1 MRQFALSN
9 LSKPAVRG
17 SFTRTLCFAA
27 WSSMA
32 LLVIAIMTPLGANA
46 QMAGTGAISGTVTDT
61 TGAVIGGAT
70 VTATSVDQNVS
81 ASRTS
86 TGAGDY
92 TITPLLPGEYTLT
105 VSAKGFER
113 FIQEHVTVDALE
125 TVAVNVKLSVGAASQ
140 TITVTTAPPVLE
152 TTDASLGAVMDNQ
165 MYSSLPL
172 LMGQGGNND
181 QRRATDFSY
190 LMPGVQNTYA
200 ANSSSNSTD
209 ATGGVNGGNP
219 GGGTSEIYIDGI
231 NLPEAD
237 GVGDPRFTWTAFGV
251 DAIDQFQV
259 QTTGYSAQYGGQ
271 GVQNY
276 SIKSGGNQI
285 HGSVYEYLR
294 NTVLD
299 AWQPS
304 NKTPTPLAGGI
315 VPPGAKCTSA
325 YLAANPS
332 VSPTGWCALGGVKPK
347 EIQNEVGLVFSGPL
361 IKNKLFFFYN
371 YGQYRNQN
379 GPSGSIQTLPT
390 PAMLSGNFAN
400 FTNAIYDPNTETS
413 YNCTGGTSTNANPV
427 GSVGGPCTRTA
438 FSGNVIPAYRISKTA
453 SYINGYLAPL
463 VANIPNT
470 TVVNNYVGG
479 YPTGLSNWYNGGRI
493 DYNPSSSNQI
503 SIIVAFGRQASTG
516 TNSGGTLPPPF
527 NTSQSYAPKTNI
539 DIVKDTW
546 TISPHLV
553 NMASIAF
560 GRYKSVSFTPN
571 DLAQYAAS
579 QTGLLDTPVGQASE
593 FPAVAF
599 SSDTSAADPA
609 TFGGYDENA
618 KVNNTYTAADNFQWL
633 HGKHNF
639 TFGGQY
645 VQVQF
650 NYLKNLT
657 YSGPMT
663 YTFAGPQTEGYTT
676 SGSVV
681 TNSGLSFASYML
693 GGPTSSS
700 VSVGVPGLGTRWYD
714 PSFWAQDDYKISS
727 KLTVNLG
734 LRWDVWTPIHEAHDL
749 FTWLNTTGANSLSGN
764 LGTLAFAGGS
774 SSDGF
779 HTGVHVPSSTWMKN
793 FAPRLGVAYAID
805 SKTVIRASYGLAY
818 AHGDWTGG
826 SQSGSPSTSG
836 LTPTASAYPSFGNQP
851 SFYWDGV
858 ACTTA
863 GGGVTDTGGNG
874 YAPVGSMVAGDGF
887 TPCGWTGSTAPPT
900 SVLPSGTNL
909 SELYT
914 VETATL
920 KGANSG
926 SPTYWDPY
934 YGSRTPQYE
943 NWSFGVERQI
953 TRDMA
958 VSISYVGSEGHF
970 LNVSNA
976 RWNTNN
982 KLTEG
987 YAALAGY
994 NYAATNSAPN
1004 TAVPC
1009 SGASCVNVLLGMK
1022 GNTTYTTGYITQAES
1037 YGFTPPNPFAT
1048 LSNYYYTGNTAS
1060 AYFVNFPQFSGVS
1073 DTTSFVGN
1081 ENWNALEVT
1090 VKQRPSHGLNWMLN
1104 YTYSKNIDDLGSF
1117 RVYDNDRLDRSL
1129 STGDQ
1134 PQNLIGTVVYALP
1147 FGRGHM
1153 FGDNWAYR
1161 AIASDWSVSGIQTI
1175 HSGLPVQ
1182 AVGSGC
1188 GGSNILNTCMPSIVT
1203 GQAGRQNSFGKT
1215 PAGTKANWDPSSSNY
1230 IGNVQYVNPYAFQVN
1245 VAGTTGTSG
1254 NYGTYSGA
1262 PTETPVCS
1270 GSPVTCTGGQAFSVG
1285 VGPADYIPGNA
1296 PRVAPLGMWGQHT
1309 VNTDMALRRTFP
1321 IYHEWKVQFEL
1332 DMANVANHVT
1342 YGLPGQV
1349 TTTPT
1354 KNMTVQSGVSSAG
1367 IVNPSFGTIT
1377 QVNSFPRKVQGSL
1390 RISF

>member
-1 MRQFALSN
+1 M
-9 LSKPAVRG
+9 
-17 SFTRTLCFAA
+17 LCFAA
-27 WSSMA
+27 WSCMA
-32 LLVIAIMTPLGANA
+32 LLVIAMMTPLGANA
-46 QMAGTGAISGTVTDT
+46 QMAGTGAISGTVTDS
-61 TGAVIGGAT
+61 TGAVIAGAT
-70 VTATSVDQNVS
+70 VTATSADQNVS
-81 ASRTS
+81 TTRST

-92 TITPLLPGEYTLT
+92 SITPLLPGEYTLT
-105 VSAKGFER
+105 VTAKGFEKE
-113 FIQEHVTVDALE
+113 IQQHITVNALE
-125 TVAVNVKLSVGAASQ
+125 TVAVNVTLTVGAAQQ
-140 TITVTTAPPVLE
+140 TITVTTAPPILE
-152 TTDASLGAVMDNQ
+152 TSDASIGQVMDNQ

-219 GGGTSEIYIDGI
+219 NGGTSEIYIDGI

-251 DAIDQFQV
+251 DSIDQFQV
-259 QTTGYSAQYGGQ
+259 ETSGYSAQYGGQ

-299 AWQPS
+299 AWQAS
-304 NKTPTPLAGGI
+304 AKTPTLIAGAI
-315 VPPGAKCTSA
+315 VPPGGKCSSAALTASTS
-325 YLAANPS
+325 
-332 VSPTGWCALGGVKPK
+332 WCALGGLKAK
-347 EIQNEVGLVFSGPL
+347 EIQNEVGLVFSGPI

-379 GPSGSIQTLPT
+379 GPNPAILTLPT
-390 PAMLSGNFAN
+390 PAMLTGDFSNLSNG
-400 FTNAIYDPNTETS
+400 IYDPNTETS
-413 YNCTGGTSTNANPV
+413 YNCTGGTSTNTNPV
-427 GSVGGPCTRTA
+427 GSVAGPCVRTA
-438 FSGNVIPAYRISKTA
+438 FSGNKIPAARISKA
-453 SYINGYLAPL
+453 SSYINGYLAPL
-463 VANIPNT
+463 VASIPNT
-470 TVVNNYVGG
+470 TLTNNYVGG

-493 DYNPSSSNQI
+493 DYNPSSSHQI

-516 TNSGGTLPPPF
+516 TNSGGNLPPPF

-546 TISPHLV
+546 TINSHLV
-553 NMASIAF
+553 NMASLAF

-571 DLAQYAAS
+571 DLPAYAAS
-579 QTGLLDTPVGQASE
+579 QTGLLGTPPGQASY

-599 SSDTSAADPA
+599 SSDTSSADPA
-609 TFGGYDENA
+609 TFGGYDENG
-618 KVNNTYTAADNFQWL
+618 KVNDTYTAADNFQWL

-645 VQVQF
+645 VAVQF
-650 NYLKNLT
+650 NYIKNLT

-663 YTFAGPQTEGYTT
+663 YTFAGPQTEGYTST
-676 SGSVV
+676 GSVV

-693 GGPTSSS
+693 GAVSSSS
-700 VSVGVPGLGTRWYD
+700 VSVGVLGLGTRWID

-727 KLTVNLG
+727 KLTVNIG

-749 FTWLNTTGANSLSGN
+749 ITWLNPTGANSLSGN
-764 LGTLAFAGGS
+764 VGTLAFAGGN

-779 HTGVHVPSSTWMKN
+779 HTGEHIPSSTWMKN
-793 FAPRLGVAYAID
+793 FAPRLGLAYAID

-836 LTPTASAYPSFGNQP
+836 LTPTASAYPSYGNQP

-858 ACTTA
+858 ACTSA

-874 YAPVGSMVAGDGF
+874 YASVGSMVAGDGF
-887 TPCGWTGSTAPPT
+887 TPCGWTGSTAAPS
-900 SVLPSGTNL
+900 SVLPSGANL

-934 YGSRTPQYE
+934 YGSRTPEYE
-943 NWSFGVERQI
+943 NWSFGLERQI
-953 TRDMA
+953 TKDLA

-970 LNVSNA
+970 LSVSNA
-976 RWNTNN
+976 RYNTNN

-994 NYAATNSAPN
+994 NYATTSAAPN
-1004 TAVPC
+1004 TAVAC
-1009 SGASCVNVLLGMK
+1009 SGASCINTLLGMK
-1022 GNTTYTTGYITQAES
+1022 GNTTYTTGYITQAQS
-1037 YGFTPPNPFAT
+1037 YGFTPPNPFTT
-1048 LSNYYYTGNTAS
+1048 LANYYYTGNTVGS
-1060 AYFVNFPQFSGVS
+1060 YFVNFPQFSGVS

-1081 ENWNALEVT
+1081 ENWNALEIT
-1090 VKQRPSHGLNWMLN
+1090 VKERPNHGLNWMLN

-1117 RVYDNDRLDRSL
+1117 RVYDNNRLDRSL

-1134 PQNLIGTVVYALP
+1134 PQNLIATAVYALP
-1147 FGRGHM
+1147 VGRGHM
-1153 FGDNWAYR
+1153 FGENWAYR
-1161 AIASDWSVSGIQTI
+1161 AIASDWSVSGIETI

-1188 GGSNILNTCMPSIVT
+1188 GGSSILNTCMPSIVS
-1203 GQAGRQNSFGKT
+1203 GQPGRQYSIGKT
-1215 PAGTKANWDPSSSNY
+1215 PGGAKATWDPSSSNY
-1230 IGNVQYVNPYAFQVN
+1230 IGNVQYVNPLAFVVN
-1245 VAGTTGTSG
+1245 VAGTTGSSG
-1254 NYGTYSGA
+1254 NYGTYSGSS
-1262 PTETPVCS
+1262 TEAA
-1270 GSPVTCTGGQAFSVG
+1270 GGQAYSVG
-1285 VGPADYIPGNA
+1285 VGPADYVPGNA
-1296 PRVAPLGMWGQHT
+1296 PRVAPLGMFGQHA

-1321 IYHEWKVQFEL
+1321 IYHEWKAQFEL

-1354 KNMTVQSGVSSAG
+1354 KNMTVQSGVTNG
-1367 IVNPSFGTIT
+1367 IVNPSFGTVT
-1377 QVNSFPRKVQGSL
+1377 QVNSTPRKVQGSL
-1390 RISF
+1390 RISW

>member
-1 MRQFALSN
+1 
-9 LSKPAVRG
+9 
-17 SFTRTLCFAA
+17 
-27 WSSMA
+27 MA
-32 LLVIAIMTPLGANA
+32 LLVIAMMASLGANA
-46 QMAGTGAISGTVTDT
+46 QMAGTGAISGTVTDS

-70 VTATSVDQNVS
+70 VTATSVDQNTNTT
-81 ASRTS
+81 RTT
-86 TGAGDY
+86 TGAGDF

-105 VSAKGFER
+105 VTANGFEK
-113 FIQEHVTVDALE
+113 FIQEHITVDALA
-125 TVAVNVKLSVGAASQ
+125 TVAVNVKLSIGAATQ

-152 TTDASLGAVMDNQ
+152 TSDASLGAVMDNQ

-190 LMPGVQNTYA
+190 LMPGVQNTYQA
-200 ANSSSNSTD
+200 SSSNNSTD

-219 GGGTSEIYIDGI
+219 SGGTSEIYIDGI

-276 SIKSGGNQI
+276 SIKSGSNQI
-285 HGSVYEYLR
+285 HGSVYEYMR

-299 AWQPS
+299 AWSPS
-304 NKTPTPLAGGI
+304 AKTPTPIAGAIIPVG
-315 VPPGAKCTSA
+315 GKCSSATLTASTS
-325 YLAANPS
+325 
-332 VSPTGWCALGGVKPK
+332 WCALGGIKSK
-347 EIQNEVGLVFSGPL
+347 EIQNEVGLVISGP
-361 IKNKLFFFYN
+361 IVKNKLFAFYN

-379 GPSGSIQTLPT
+379 GPKPAIQTLPT
-390 PAMLSGNFAN
+390 SAMLGFGTVNPGVGDFSQLMP
-400 FTNAIYDPNTETS
+400 TYTIYDPNTEKV
-413 YNCTGGTSTNANPV
+413 YNCTGATCN
-427 GSVGGPCTRTA
+427 RTA
-438 FSGNVIPAYRISKTA
+438 FAGNLIPAARISATSK
-453 SYINGYLAPL
+453 YINNLMKPL
-463 VANIPNT
+463 ETSVNQSAVSSNFVA
-470 TVVNNYVGG
+470 G

-493 DYNPSSSNQI
+493 DYNPNDKHQI

-539 DIVKDTW
+539 DILKDTW
-546 TISPHLV
+546 TINSHLV
-553 NMASIAF
+553 NMASLAF

-571 DLAQYAAS
+571 DLAAYAAS
-579 QTGLLDTPVGQASE
+579 QTGLLDTPAGQASY
-593 FPAVAF
+593 FPGVVF
-599 SSDTSAADPA
+599 STTGDASGASPA
-609 TFGGYDENA
+609 TYGNYDENG
-618 KVNNTYTAADNFQWL
+618 KVNDTYTAADNFQWL

-639 TFGGQY
+639 TFGGQF
-645 VQVQF
+645 VEVQF

-657 YSGPMT
+657 YSGPLA
-663 YTFAGPQTEGYTT
+663 YTFAAAQTQGYTGT
-676 SGSVV
+676 GSTV
-681 TNSGLSFASYML
+681 TNSGLALASYML
-693 GGPTSSS
+693 GGVSSSS

-727 KLTVNLG
+727 KVTVNLG

-749 FTWLNTTGANSLSGN
+749 FTWLNPTGANSLTGN
-764 LGTLAFAGGS
+764 MGTLAFAGGS

-779 HTGVHVPSSTWMKN
+779 HTGEHVPSSTWLKN
-793 FAPRLGVAYAID
+793 FAPRLGVAYAVD

-858 ACTTA
+858 ACTSA
-863 GGGVTDTGGNG
+863 GGGVTDSGGNG
-874 YAPVGSMVAGDGF
+874 YAAVGSMVAGDGF

-900 SVLPSGTNL
+900 SVLPSGSNL
-909 SELYT
+909 SELLT

-934 YGSRTPQYE
+934 YGSRTPEYE
-943 NWSFGVERQI
+943 NWSFGFERQI
-953 TRDMA
+953 SRDMA
-958 VSISYVGSEGHF
+958 VSVSYVGSEGHF
-970 LNVSNA
+970 LNISNA
-976 RWNTNN
+976 RYQTNN
-982 KLTEG
+982 KLPES

-994 NYAATNSAPN
+994 NYATTSSAPN
-1004 TAVPC
+1004 TAAAC
-1009 SGASCVNVLLGMK
+1009 SGSTCINTLLGMK

-1037 YGFTPPNPFAT
+1037 YGFTPPNPFAS
-1048 LSNYYYTGNTAS
+1048 LSNYYYTGNTVG

-1081 ENWNALEVT
+1081 ENWNALEIT

-1104 YTYSKNIDDLGSF
+1104 YTYSKNIDDLGTF
-1117 RVYDNDRLDRSL
+1117 RVYDNNRLDRSL
-1129 STGDQ
+1129 STADQ
-1134 PQNLIGTVVYALP
+1134 PQNLIASVVYMLP
-1147 FGRGHM
+1147 VGRGHM

-1161 AIASDWSVSGIQTI
+1161 ALASDWTVSGIESI
-1175 HSGLPVQ
+1175 HSGQPIEV
-1182 AVGSGC
+1182 VGSGC
-1188 GGSNILNTCMPSIVT
+1188 GGSSILNTCMPNIVT
-1203 GQAGRQNSFGKT
+1203 GQTGRQYSIGKT
-1215 PAGTKANWDPSSSNY
+1215 PSGAKANWDSSSSNF
-1230 IGNVQYVNPYAFQVN
+1230 IGNVQYVNPLAFEVN
-1245 VAGTTGTSG
+1245 VAGTTGSTG
-1254 NYGTYSGA
+1254 NYGTYSGST
-1262 PTETPVCS
+1262 TEAV
-1270 GSPVTCTGGQAFSVG
+1270 GGQAYSVG
-1285 VGPADYIPGNA
+1285 VGPADYVPGNA
-1296 PRVAPLGMWGQHT
+1296 SRVAPLGMFGQHA
-1309 VNTDMALRRTFP
+1309 VNLDMALRRTFP
-1321 IYHEWKVQFEL
+1321 VYREWKVQFEL

-1349 TTTPT
+1349 TTNPDSHT
-1354 KNMTVQSGVSSAG
+1354 TVQSGVTG
-1367 IVNPSFGTIT
+1367 GVVNPTFGTIS
-1377 QVNSFPRKVQGSL
+1377 QVNSTPREVQGSL

>member
-1 MRQFALSN
+1 
-9 LSKPAVRG
+9 
-17 SFTRTLCFAA
+17 
-27 WSSMA
+27 MA
-32 LLVIAIMTPLGANA
+32 LLVIAMMASLGANA
-46 QMAGTGAISGTVTDT
+46 QMAGTGAISGTVTDS

-70 VTATSVDQNVS
+70 VTATSVDQNTNTT
-81 ASRTS
+81 RTT
-86 TGAGDY
+86 TGAGDF

-105 VSAKGFER
+105 VTANGFEK
-113 FIQEHVTVDALE
+113 FIQEHITVDALA
-125 TVAVNVKLSVGAASQ
+125 TVAVNVKLSIGAATQ

-152 TTDASLGAVMDNQ
+152 TSDASLGAVMDSQ

-172 LMGQGGNND
+172 MMGQGGNND
-181 QRRATDFSY
+181 QRRATDFAY

-276 SIKSGGNQI
+276 SIKSGTNQI
-285 HGSVYEYLR
+285 HGSVYEYMR

-299 AWQPS
+299 AWAPTA
-304 NKTPTPLAGGI
+304 KTPTPIAGQPVPAGG
-315 VPPGAKCTSA
+315 KCSSA
-325 YLAANPS
+325 TLAAS
-332 VSPTGWCALGGVKPK
+332 TSWCALGGLKPK
-347 EIQNEVGLVFSGPL
+347 EIQNEVGLAIGGPI
-361 IKNKLFFFYN
+361 IKNKLFAFLN

-379 GPSGSIQTLPT
+379 GPKPAIQTLPT
-390 PAMLSGNFAN
+390 AAMMGFGTVNPGAGDFSQLLP
-400 FTNAIYDPNTETS
+400 TYTIYDPNTEKN
-413 YNCTGGTSTNANPV
+413 YNCSGGTNPVSANP
-427 GSVGGPCTRTA
+427 CIRTA
-438 FSGNVIPAYRISKTA
+438 FAGNVIPASRISGTSK
-453 SYINGYLAPL
+453 YINNYMEKLESSVNQSA
-463 VANIPNT
+463 VS
-470 TVVNNYVGG
+470 NNYVAG
-479 YPTGLSNWYNGGRI
+479 YPTGLSNWYDGGRI
-493 DYNPSSSNQI
+493 DYNASDKNQI

-546 TISPHLV
+546 TINSHLV
-553 NMASIAF
+553 NMASLAF

-571 DLAQYAAS
+571 ELAQYAAS
-579 QTGLLDTPVGQASE
+579 QTGLLDTPVGQASF

-599 SSDTSAADPA
+599 TADSSAADPA
-609 TFGGYDENA
+609 TYGGYDENS
-618 KVNNTYTAADNFQWL
+618 KVNNTYTAVDNIQWL

-663 YTFAGPQTEGYTT
+663 YTFAGPQTEGYTVAGT
-676 SGSVV
+676 AVS
-681 TNSGLSFASYML
+681 NSGVSFASYML

-749 FTWLNTTGANSLSGN
+749 FTWLNPTGANSLSGN

-779 HTGVHVPSSTWMKN
+779 HTGQHVPSSTWMKN
-793 FAPRLGVAYAID
+793 FAPRLGVAYAVD

-836 LTPTASAYPSFGNQP
+836 LTPTASTYPSFGNQP
-851 SFYWDGV
+851 AFYWDGA

-926 SPTYWDPY
+926 SVTYWDPY
-934 YGSRTPQYE
+934 YGSRSPEYE
-943 NWSFGVERQI
+943 NWSFGFEREI
-953 TRDMA
+953 TRGMA

-970 LNVSNA
+970 LSVSNA
-976 RWNTNN
+976 RYQTNN
-982 KLTEG
+982 KLPES

-994 NYAATNSAPN
+994 ALPSSTSNPN
-1004 TAVPC
+1004 TTAPC
-1009 SGASCVNVLLGMK
+1009 SGAGCLNTLLGTK
-1022 GNTTYTTGYITQAES
+1022 GTATYTTGYIAEAQS
-1037 YGFTPPNPFAT
+1037 LGFTPPNPFAA
-1048 LSNYYYTGNTAS
+1048 LSNYYSVGNTVG

-1090 VKQRPSHGLNWMLN
+1090 VKQRPSHGLNWALN
-1104 YTYSKNIDDLGSF
+1104 YTYSKGIDDLGSF
-1117 RVYDNDRLDRSL
+1117 RVYDNNRLDRSL

-1134 PQNLIGTVVYALP
+1134 PQNLIASVVYALP

-1161 AIASDWSVSGIQTI
+1161 AIASDWTVSGIQTI
-1175 HSGLPVQ
+1175 HSGQPIQVL
-1182 AVGSGC
+1182 GSGC
-1188 GGSNILNTCMPSIVT
+1188 AGSSILNQCMPSIVP
-1203 GQAGRQNSFGKT
+1203 GQAGRQFNIGKT
-1215 PAGTKANWDPSSSNY
+1215 AAGAKANWDPSSSNY
-1230 IGNVQYVNPYAFQVN
+1230 IGNVQYINPAAFTVLI
-1245 VAGTTGTSG
+1245 AGTCATTGT
-1254 NYGTYSGA
+1254 GA
-1262 PTETPVCS
+1262 YHTFN
-1270 GSPVTCTGGQAFSVG
+1270 GQAYNVCN
-1285 VGPADYIPGNA
+1285 GPEDYVPGNA
-1296 PRVAPLGMWGQHT
+1296 SRVAPMNMFAQHT
-1309 VNTDMALRRTFP
+1309 VNTDMALRRSFP
-1321 IYHEWKVQFEL
+1321 IYREWKAQFEL
-1332 DMANVANHVT
+1332 DMANVANHVV
-1342 YGLPGQV
+1342 YGPPGQSG
-1349 TTTPT
+1349 TTVGKTS
-1354 KNMTVQSGVSSAG
+1354 TVQSGTNA
-1367 IVNPSFGTIT
+1367 SFGTLS
-1377 QVNSFPRKVQGSL
+1377 QVNNFPREVQGSL